1 MNILVLATLIILA
14 VLNEENRLIWLA
26 TIVAPIGGL
35 SRHFLGKWLNSK
47 SFMKKKLPYGT
58 FMANVLGSV
67 VLMTA
72 TVIATGWP
80 EKQEIDDI
88 TNTGKAIFETQV

>member
-1 MNILVLATLIILA
+1 
-14 VLNEENRLIWLA
+14 
-26 TIVAPIGGL
+26 
-35 SRHFLGKWLNSK
+35 
-47 SFMKKKLPYGT
+47 MKKKLPYGT

-80 EKQEIDDI
+80 EEQEIDDI
-88 TNTGKAIFETQV
+88 TNTGKAIKVV